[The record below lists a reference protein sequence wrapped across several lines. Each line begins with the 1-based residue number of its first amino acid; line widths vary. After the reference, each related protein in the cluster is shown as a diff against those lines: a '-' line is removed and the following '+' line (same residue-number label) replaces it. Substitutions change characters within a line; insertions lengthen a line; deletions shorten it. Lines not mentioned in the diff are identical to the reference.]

1 MSTNSAKKRKPKME
15 APVTASKSAIL
26 GAKSNHSTSANHN
39 STSTASGGNAS
50 KQETP
55 AKKVSGCMSVEE
67 RR

>member
-1 MSTNSAKKRKPKME
+1 ME